1 MMVTRGTWSPVKD
14 RSEWTGRRDAGR
26 ANLKTARNALLVA
39 DEGDDGRLIVQGAIL
54 CAIAYGDA
62 LTIKVAGIRNGIDH
76 QRLPET
82 VRQALGNRVAQ
93 SELTRLG
100 RLLKRKDDSAYGHRA
115 LSLEDARMAVAQA
128 EAFAT
133 WAEAELVRG

>member
-1 MMVTRGTWSPVKD
+1 MVTRGSWSPVRD

-26 ANLKTARNALLVA
+26 ANLKSARNALTVA

-62 LTIKVAGIRNGIDH
+62 LTIKVAGVKNGTDH
-76 QRLPET
+76 QRLPDT
-82 VRQALGNRVAQ
+82 LRHALGNRLAQ
-93 SELTRLG
+93 GELTRLA

-115 LSLEDARMAVAQA
+115 LPLDDARTALAQA

-133 WAEAELVRG
+133 WVEAALVRG